1 MNTLKIGKKGRQKTN
16 NIEKRI
22 TKKFDE
28 EDGHLIEE
36 SNSEVLMLSLDRLL
50 KRLLTFKPI
59 HVIHYPKKNCFIV
72 SHLQNKQFALK
83 IQFRRNALKFPLF

>member
-36 SNSEVLMLSLDRLL
+36 SNSEVLVLSLDRLL

-59 HVIHYPKKNCFIV
+59 HVAHYPKKNCFIV

-83 IQFRRNALKFPLF
+83 FQFRRNALKFALL

>member
-50 KRLLTFKPI
+50 KILLTFKPI
-59 HVIHYPKKNCFIV
+59 HVIHYPKKNCFMV
-72 SHLQNKQFALK
+72 WSMMT
-83 IQFRRNALKFPLF
+83 